1 MTQEKPERES
11 GSARVTEERL
21 TPDDVRKRATRGVVT
36 VTLRGIG
43 IRGLGFLGNIV
54 LARLLVPSDFGVI
67 AFGYTIVAVGSYL
80 ADGGMASAL
89 LRREQPPDRDELR
102 ATLGLQ
108 LTTVS
113 LVVALVAAIGLPLGE
128 AGAVAAVMCLAMPID
143 ALRTP
148 NAILLERTL
157 TYGPIVRAEVG
168 EIVAYNAFA
177 IAAVAAGMGVWGI
190 ALAVIVRAITG
201 GIILLIG
208 SPVGLLMPKWSWRRV
223 RPLIRFGLM
232 FQGVNFVNLG
242 RDQGI
247 NVLAGAIGG
256 LATLGYWSLTYR
268 MFQAIFLVFES
279 LWRVALPTAARLIA
293 AGVDMAPI
301 LRRGVAR
308 TALLSGLIATPLA
321 GSAVALVPVVFGSRW
336 HETGQ
341 VLPFVCVG
349 LVVGGPT
356 SVCASGYLYAVDRA
370 GVILASVVAH
380 TLAWFAVSAPLLV
393 MIGAPGI
400 GIGLL
405 AASAVD
411 LVVLGGAL
419 RRAVGIR
426 VLPAA
431 LPPIVASA
439 AGAAI
444 GYVVANRLGPTVPSV
459 LASAASAA
467 AIYLGAM
474 LLFRRRDCEDVVG
487 FARRTLDGRFG
498 TAPAAA

>member
-1 MTQEKPERES
+1 MSVAQEKPERES
-11 GSARVTEERL
+11 GGARVTEERL
-21 TPDDVRKRATRGVVT
+21 TPDDVRERATRGVVT
-36 VTLRGIG
+36 VTLRGVG

-54 LARLLVPSDFGVI
+54 LARLLLPSDFGVI
-67 AFGYTIVAVGSYL
+67 AFGYTVVAVGGYL

-89 LRREQPPDRDELR
+89 LRREEPPDRDELR
-102 ATLGLQ
+102 AVLGLQ

-256 LATLGYWSLTYR
+256 LATLGYWALTDR
-268 MFQAIFLVFES
+268 VFQALFLVVEL
-279 LWRVALPTAARLIA
+279 LWRVAVSSPGR
-293 AGVDMAPI
+293 P
-301 LRRGVAR
+301 
-308 TALLSGLIATPLA
+308 
-321 GSAVALVPVVFGSRW
+321 
-336 HETGQ
+336 
-341 VLPFVCVG
+341 
-349 LVVGGPT
+349 
-356 SVCASGYLYAVDRA
+356 CA
-370 GVILASVVAH
+370 
-380 TLAWFAVSAPLLV
+380 
-393 MIGAPGI
+393 
-400 GIGLL
+400 
-405 AASAVD
+405 
-411 LVVLGGAL
+411 GGAD
-419 RRAVGIR
+419 I
-426 VLPAA
+426 
-431 LPPIVASA
+431 
-439 AGAAI
+439 
-444 GYVVANRLGPTVPSV
+444 
-459 LASAASAA
+459 
-467 AIYLGAM
+467 
-474 LLFRRRDCEDVVG
+474 
-487 FARRTLDGRFG
+487 
-498 TAPAAA
+498 AP